1 VVTVTELRIGAL
13 NNMERF
19 MLEAALTSLTIKK
32 CELDAQIG
40 QVEDLL
46 AGRSITAKTKAPRG
60 KRARVPDNAD
70 GSERRVAR
78 VMSKAGRER
87 IAAAQV
93 ARWKKVRREKK
104 AALKAKEQAKVEK
117 KAVKASKKKVVEIAA

>member
-1 VVTVTELRIGAL
+1 
-13 NNMERF
+13 

-46 AGRSITAKTKAPRG
+46 AGRSITTKVKVPKE
-60 KRARVPDNAD
+60 KRAQTANTV
-70 GSERRVAR
+70 RRVDR

-87 IAAAQV
+87 IAAAQRL
-93 ARWKKVRREKK
+93 RWAKVRREKK